1 MSMPSLDQM
10 TLEDLKQLEKDVA
23 KAIKSFENRKR
34 REALNAV
41 EAKAREMGFSLAE
54 LTNGAKPKAVAA
66 AKYRHPENPNQTWS
80 GRGRKPK
87 WFVEALEAGASEESL
102 LIS

>member
-10 TLEDLKQLEKDVA
+10 TLEELKQLEKDVT
-23 KAIKSFENRKR
+23 KAIKSFETRKK
-34 REALNAV
+34 REALEAV
-41 EAKAREMGFSLAE
+41 EAKALEMGFSLAE
-54 LTNGAKPKAVAA
+54 LTSGAKPKTVAA
-66 AKYRHPENPNQTWS
+66 AKYRHPENPSKTWS

-87 WFVEALEAGASEESL
+87 WFLEAIEAGASEESL